1 MNMPTSI
8 SLYELLNNIIV
19 GLALMFLCLPLD
31 CNLNDQWWLFF
42 VAYIAGALYSKLNE
56 ASIGLLFRN
65 LDKLISEAEHKEK
78 TTKIKTYYEAYYEG
92 WKSYC
97 INNVSSLEALLA
109 FLRNVWPIII
119 AALLSILFKECFNG
133 NSYFA
138 LKPIILLIA
147 SLIIIAVLL
156 RIPTNL
162 DDFRNSIQGI
172 IHTFSSNPVF
182 LFIIIFLYLQFV
194 YLLPQIFPCLKC
206 IDTQDT
212 SYKQICILN
221 LIRFLLILLF
231 FLPQLGYYLQMK
243 IYGLVFEY
251 KKYNNKSN

>member
-31 CNLNDQWWLFF
+31 SNLNDQWWLLF

-56 ASIGLLFRN
+56 ALSVFFL
-65 LDKLISEAEHKEK
+65 
-78 TTKIKTYYEAYYEG
+78 
-92 WKSYC
+92 
-97 INNVSSLEALLA
+97 VSSLEALLA

-119 AALLSILFKECFNG
+119 AALLAILFKECSDE

-182 LFIIIFLYLQFV
+182 LFIINFLYLQFV

-206 IDTQDT
+206 IGTQDT
-212 SYKQICILN
+212 AYKTICILN
-221 LIRFLLILLF
+221 LIRFLLILIF

-251 KKYNNKSN
+251 KKYNNKNN